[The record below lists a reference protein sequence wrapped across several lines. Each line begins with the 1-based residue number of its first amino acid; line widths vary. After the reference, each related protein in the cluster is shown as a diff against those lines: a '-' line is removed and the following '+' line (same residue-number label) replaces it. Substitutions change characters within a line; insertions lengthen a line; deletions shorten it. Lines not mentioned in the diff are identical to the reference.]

1 MDETISNAG
10 WNPSE
15 NECAVALAAWVSI
28 QLLRPVPREEDE
40 IASVMAWKEDI
51 GDVADFGEILLPSD
65 PTNHA
70 HSAAASTAERIL
82 PRGSAEMLWKYHFF
96 EGTVDAAATDARQL
110 IEAVAK
116 AVRTRL
122 LPGATAYPHRFGQHI
137 VGPLGIVTRT
147 KAHQK
152 LLPGGWSWAPPV
164 AGSYCEYVACLR
176 DHSQLSVYGPYSK
189 ALNLKGWSSPWLQ
202 WHEKYGPAVYYEGV
216 RPQWRVTYRDDAGP
230 PWPIEEQP
238 PLLYPDLMGSE
249 LQRVFDRVSSLDANS
264 LCRVLELCLQHD
276 RSAFFSGVDWKDA
289 PAGHA
294 FLLNRSDGISAE
306 SLREVLAV
314 PPAETVVA
322 AAMELGLASF
332 SVSSSRN
339 SWFSLMSFSEILS
352 AVLLE
357 AFDKAACRSA
367 LEPFMRLAGGPDWDR
382 VLHYVVKYDPLR
394 VLETH
399 IEGNPVVA
407 THLARMTGAPLRFH
421 RDPTSDRN
429 AWDPA
434 DSKATALLSRHV
446 RGVLGEEQPPRPPE
460 RALPFTSVAKTAI
473 DGNDASDKLSGGRR
487 RVEYLL
493 KTAIQYLFALR
504 YNWIYGDEA
513 NWWVRLSPLE
523 VPHFWEDDEFTEAV
537 STQLKN
543 SDGSHIK
550 VPKDAKAV
558 FSTLHG
564 LLHAAGSL
572 IPSAAP
578 AYLVAVRDAQRLML
592 KAFAQPQL
600 NSFMNLGA
608 HDNRITRTEQ
618 VEAIEALAA
627 IDETVRS
634 IDEALPTFAVFVE
647 AIQRPNR
654 PRLVRTEPYEPLG
667 MNHRNAKWDHY
678 ITNERKNTAI
688 TFRRD
693 TVYSFTDVTRNQV
706 SVNPVVLDWASW
718 MQWSMINES

>member
-1 MDETISNAG
+1 
-10 WNPSE
+10 
-15 NECAVALAAWVSI
+15 
-28 QLLRPVPREEDE
+28 
-40 IASVMAWKEDI
+40 
-51 GDVADFGEILLPSD
+51 
-65 PTNHA
+65 
-70 HSAAASTAERIL
+70 
-82 PRGSAEMLWKYHFF
+82 
-96 EGTVDAAATDARQL
+96 
-110 IEAVAK
+110 
-116 AVRTRL
+116 
-122 LPGATAYPHRFGQHI
+122 
-137 VGPLGIVTRT
+137 
-147 KAHQK
+147 
-152 LLPGGWSWAPPV
+152 
-164 AGSYCEYVACLR
+164 
-176 DHSQLSVYGPYSK
+176 
-189 ALNLKGWSSPWLQ
+189 
-202 WHEKYGPAVYYEGV
+202 
-216 RPQWRVTYRDDAGP
+216 
-230 PWPIEEQP
+230 
-238 PLLYPDLMGSE
+238 
-249 LQRVFDRVSSLDANS
+249 
-264 LCRVLELCLQHD
+264 
-276 RSAFFSGVDWKDA
+276 
-289 PAGHA
+289 
-294 FLLNRSDGISAE
+294 
-306 SLREVLAV
+306 
-314 PPAETVVA
+314 
-322 AAMELGLASF
+322 
-332 SVSSSRN
+332 
-339 SWFSLMSFSEILS
+339 
-352 AVLLE
+352 
-357 AFDKAACRSA
+357 
-367 LEPFMRLAGGPDWDR
+367 
-382 VLHYVVKYDPLR
+382 
-394 VLETH
+394 
-399 IEGNPVVA
+399 
-407 THLARMTGAPLRFH
+407 
-421 RDPTSDRN
+421 
-429 AWDPA
+429 
-434 DSKATALLSRHV
+434 
-446 RGVLGEEQPPRPPE
+446 
-460 RALPFTSVAKTAI
+460 VAKTAI

-718 MQWSMINES
+718 IQRSMINES